1 MLDKSI
7 SINGQNNI
15 VVNDVKDSMI
25 NIVQND
31 SAAKALKGLYD
42 VIINEANTFDT
53 YVIYILNRGGISWY
67 EVAENRIELFQSIEA
82 VNVYIDDNRFYFS
95 DETYVEVC
103 AYFSLAKDLRNSL
116 DCLVQAIATADDQD
130 AITGVYDITYE
141 QDIHCD
147 AKFVRYMMMEFYQ
160 VDKHPVYNDFAN
172 LYERHEVSRN
182 KILAAIQQKREIAI

>member
-15 VVNDVKDSMI
+15 VVNDVKNSNI

-31 SAAKALKGLYD
+31 NAANALKGLYD

-67 EVAENRIELFQSIEA
+67 GVAENKLELFQSIEA
-82 VNVYIDDNRFYFS
+82 VNAYIDDNRFYFS
-95 DETYVEVC
+95 DETYAEVS
-103 AYFSLAKDLRNSL
+103 AYFSLAKDLGNGL

-130 AITGVYDITYE
+130 AITDVYNITYE

-147 AKFVRYMMMEFYQ
+147 AKFVRYMMKEFYQ
-160 VDKHPVYNDFAN
+160 VDKHLVYNHFAD
-172 LYERHEVSRN
+172 LYERHEASRN
-182 KILAAIQQKREIAI
+182 KILAAIQQKREIAL

>member
-1 MLDKSI
+1 MLDKSF
-7 SINGQNNI
+7 SIDGQNNI
-15 VVNDVKDSMI
+15 VVNDVKNSNI

-67 EVAENRIELFQSIEA
+67 GVAENKIELFQSIEA
-82 VNVYIDDNRFYFS
+82 VNAYIDDNRFYFS

-103 AYFSLAKDLRNSL
+103 SYYSLAKDLRDSL
-116 DCLVQAIATADDQD
+116 ECLVQAISTADDQD
-130 AITGVYDITYE
+130 AITDVYDITYE

-147 AKFVRYMMMEFYQ
+147 AEFVRYMMKEFYQ
-160 VDKHPVYNDFAN
+160 VDTHPVYNDFAD
-172 LYERHEVSRN
+172 LYERHELSRN
-182 KILAAIQQKREIAI
+182 KILAAIQKKREIAI